1 MDYELSKNRNT
12 AAEIQR
18 AQDQLQAARNKIK
31 NMAALSLPAGKTKE
45 DMEDLERAKEATA
58 KESPTGSVDDDKPID
73 PSQLEI
79 TPVPSRPAVVLK
91 WKEPSEHILRMRE
104 MAQQSGRQYRRRMAR
119 AAGKRPVV
127 YRDQK

>member
-12 AAEIQR
+12 ASEIQK
-18 AQDQLQAARNKIK
+18 AKDQLNTARNKIK

-45 DMEDLERAKEATA
+45 DMENLEKAKIEAEGSSPDTA
-58 KESPTGSVDDDKPID
+58 QDAKPID
-73 PSQLEI
+73 TSQLEI

-104 MAQQSGRQYRRRMAR
+104 MAQQSGRQYKRRMAR
-119 AAGKRPVV
+119 VEGKRPVV
-127 YRDQK
+127 YRGV

>member
-12 AAEIQR
+12 ATEIQK
-18 AQDQLQAARNKIK
+18 AKDQLQAARNKIK

-45 DMEDLERAKEATA
+45 DMENLEKAKEAGVN
-58 KESPTGSVDDDKPID
+58 GSSTSSMNDDTPID
-73 PSQLEI
+73 PSRLEI

-104 MAQQSGRQYRRRMAR
+104 MAQQSGKQYRRRMAKVE
-119 AAGKRPVV
+119 GKRPVV
-127 YRDQK
+127 YK

>member
-12 AAEIQR
+12 ATDIQK
-18 AQDQLQAARNKIK
+18 AKDQLHAARNKIK

-45 DMEDLERAKEATA
+45 DMEHLEKAKIEASDA
-58 KESPTGSVDDDKPID
+58 SKDAAEDDNPID
-73 PSQLEI
+73 TSQLEI

-104 MAQQSGRQYRRRMAR
+104 MAQQSGRQYKRRMAR
-119 AAGKRPVV
+119 VEGKKPIV
-127 YRDQK
+127 YRDQR

>member
-12 AAEIQR
+12 ATDIQK
-18 AQDQLQAARNKIK
+18 AKDQLHAARNKIK

-45 DMEDLERAKEATA
+45 DMEHLEKAKNEGEDSSTD
-58 KESPTGSVDDDKPID
+58 SVEDSKPID
-73 PSQLEI
+73 PSQLVI

-104 MAQQSGRQYRRRMAR
+104 MAQQSGKQYRRRMSR
-119 AAGKRPVV
+119 VEGKKPVV
-127 YRDQK
+127 YRDQR

>member
-12 AAEIQR
+12 ATEIQK
-18 AQDQLQAARNKIK
+18 AKDQLQAARNKIK

-45 DMEDLERAKEATA
+45 DMEKLEKAKEAGV
-58 KESPTGSVDDDKPID
+58 KGSSTGSMDDDIPID
-73 PSQLEI
+73 PSRLEI

-104 MAQQSGRQYRRRMAR
+104 MAQQSGKQYRRRMAKVE
-119 AAGKRPVV
+119 GKKPVV
-127 YRDQK
+127 YK

>member
-12 AAEIQR
+12 ATEIQK
-18 AQDQLQAARNKIK
+18 AKDQLQAARNKIK

-45 DMEDLERAKEATA
+45 DMENLEKAKEAGVN
-58 KESPTGSVDDDKPID
+58 GSSTSSMDDDTPID
-73 PSQLEI
+73 PSRLEI

-104 MAQQSGRQYRRRMAR
+104 MAQQSGKQYRRRMAKVE
-119 AAGKRPVV
+119 GKRPVV
-127 YRDQK
+127 YK